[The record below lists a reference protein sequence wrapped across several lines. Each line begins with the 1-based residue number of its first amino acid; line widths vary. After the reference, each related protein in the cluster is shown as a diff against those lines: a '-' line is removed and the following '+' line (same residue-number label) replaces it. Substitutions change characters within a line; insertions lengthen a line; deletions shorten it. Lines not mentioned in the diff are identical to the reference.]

1 MTLDISYKK
10 YKSSSDIHGTILYP
24 APMIAPMQTDVLKLL
39 INKDKQTT
47 IMDPFNGSGVVL
59 YEALSNFDNIVAF
72 GMDINPYAIMIS
84 KVKLQGV
91 EDSIE
96 VDINRLEQLLN
107 ISEEVVVEHSFEN
120 INKWF
125 RKDII
130 LSFSKIR
137 SSIMKIENTKN
148 RMFFW
153 VIFSNIIRK
162 YSNTRTSTY
171 KLHIK
176 EEIKISGIKD
186 DSISYFLMKIRKSVK
201 FYNRKFANFNLKK
214 CDSIKEMTTMKSSS
228 IDIIIT
234 SPPYGDNHTTVP
246 YGQFSSLPLLWIDK
260 NDLELDGWE
269 LENYSIIDSM
279 SMGGKVKKV
288 DKERLHFIDNYTR
301 GISQFKL
308 KKVHSFLDDYIDFL
322 DNIARISS
330 EYIVLTLG
338 NRTVDGVQINL
349 TDFSI
354 SYLIKKA
361 FVLDTLSD
369 RIIPQKR
376 IPKTTSKVNEK
387 PVSSMNKEYLVIL
400 KKQKA

>member
-162 YSNTRTSTY
+162 YSN
-171 KLHIK
+171 
-176 EEIKISGIKD
+176 
-186 DSISYFLMKIRKSVK
+186 
-201 FYNRKFANFNLKK
+201 
-214 CDSIKEMTTMKSSS
+214 
-228 IDIIIT
+228 
-234 SPPYGDNHTTVP
+234 
-246 YGQFSSLPLLWIDK
+246 
-260 NDLELDGWE
+260 
-269 LENYSIIDSM
+269 
-279 SMGGKVKKV
+279 
-288 DKERLHFIDNYTR
+288 
-301 GISQFKL
+301 
-308 KKVHSFLDDYIDFL
+308 
-322 DNIARISS
+322 
-330 EYIVLTLG
+330 
-338 NRTVDGVQINL
+338 
-349 TDFSI
+349 
-354 SYLIKKA
+354 
-361 FVLDTLSD
+361 
-369 RIIPQKR
+369 
-376 IPKTTSKVNEK
+376 
-387 PVSSMNKEYLVIL
+387 
-400 KKQKA
+400 